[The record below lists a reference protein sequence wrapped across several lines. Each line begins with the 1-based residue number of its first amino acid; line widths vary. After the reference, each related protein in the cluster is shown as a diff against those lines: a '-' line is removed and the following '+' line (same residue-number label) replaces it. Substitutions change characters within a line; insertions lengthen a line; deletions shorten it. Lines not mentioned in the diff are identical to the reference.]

1 MSRLGSLESRRFK
14 IKRANDAPLFPL
26 TANAA
31 ATQENRGNYEK
42 EEDTRTSCAKD
53 VHGIIYTEKKL
64 ERDHGNK
71 HHTQHMRDTHTADM
85 RPPILRKKVNCQ
97 LLPPAVSLKS

>member
-1 MSRLGSLESRRFK
+1 MK
-14 IKRANDAPLFPL
+14 
-26 TANAA
+26 
-31 ATQENRGNYEK
+31 K

-53 VHGIIYTEKKL
+53 VHGIIYTEKL

-85 RPPILRKKVNCQ
+85 RPPILRKKVNLAASPSCQ
-97 LLPPAVSLKS
+97 QKELN